1 MCCRKVIVERGRVA
15 GKRSQ
20 RERWAKFRVR
30 SCRQVESLGKRNRKR
45 SPERFVSGAGLR
57 SGYARKL
64 AARDVQ
70 FRESLQRRDDEAALE
85 RVENRP
91 LTKSFAPHDD
101 DEQAADCVERRI
113 LQ

>member
-20 RERWAKFRVR
+20 REGWAKFRVR
-30 SCRQVESLGKRNRKR
+30 SCRQVESLGTRNRRR
-45 SPERFVSGAGLR
+45 SPSVSYLGLGLR

-70 FRESLQRRDDEAALE
+70 LRESSQRRDDEAALE

-101 DEQAADCVERRI
+101 DEQAADRVERRI